1 VAVVAVNGRC
11 DMKQRLLQ
19 PKRKLRTFD
28 LVRLAVILI
37 FMVTFAGCF
46 DSSTDEPPPAVGGKP
61 SGPTVVNDTLSV
73 PVDTAGVVSVL
84 DNDTAISGT
93 LSIVSFDATGNSG
106 GDIADLGGGLFSYTP
121 PAGYEGS
128 DTFTYTVSDSSGVD
142 VKGTVSVT
150 VSSLVIPNGKAFYAS
165 NCAVCHAAGTDDTSV
180 AFMASNLAK
189 KDNLLQRDLSIYG
202 GQYQLMGAFYDVA
215 QKNIDELKAYLA
227 TL

>member
-1 VAVVAVNGRC
+1 
-11 DMKQRLLQ
+11 MKQHLLQ
-19 PKRKLRTFD
+19 PKRKLRTLD

-37 FMVTFAGCF
+37 FMVTLAGCF
-46 DSSTDEPPPAVGGKP
+46 DSSTESPPPAVGGGGGGGTGGKP
-61 SGPTVVNDTLSV
+61 GPTVVNDTLSV

-84 DNDTAISGT
+84 DNDVAVSGT
-93 LSIVSFDATGNSG
+93 LSIVSFDATGNNG
-106 GDIADLGGGLFSYTP
+106 GNIADLGGGLFSYTP

-165 NCAVCHAAGTDDTSV
+165 NCAVCHAAGADDTSV
-180 AFMASNLAK
+180 AFNASDLVLQANP
-189 KDNLLQRDLSIYG
+189 LQRDLSIYG
-202 GQYQLMGAFYDVA
+202 GQYQLMGAYYDVA